1 MLRLFT
7 CCTQVLSPTFGYK
20 NENGDDDGDHE
31 DEAGDGDA
39 DGKALLR
46 DAEVVRIVFALKIVE
61 KNISDSARLAKLY
74 CEALSKIE
82 CMTILEKLNKVL
94 NKNLLE
100 I

>member
-1 MLRLFT
+1 VPRLFT

-61 KNISDSARLAKLY
+61 KNISDSAIEWRNSKAKH
-74 CEALSKIE
+74 
-82 CMTILEKLNKVL
+82 
-94 NKNLLE
+94 
-100 I
+100 

>member
-1 MLRLFT
+1 LYSCSDLLYSGLLPVLYKLFT

-61 KNISDSARLAKLY
+61 KNF
-74 CEALSKIE
+74 
-82 CMTILEKLNKVL
+82 
-94 NKNLLE
+94 
-100 I
+100 